1 MGQKLIPQPPE
12 RGPIALSAERDAIRA
27 LRRAVLALH
36 DDAREV
42 YLEEAVEHM
51 KRCLLMEELGK

>member
-1 MGQKLIPQPPE
+1 MPTK
-12 RGPIALSAERDAIRA
+12 AKATERDA
-27 LRRAVLALH
+27 LRCLRLAALALH

-42 YLEEAVEHM
+42 YLAEAVEHM